1 MSADFFDDYFREAQE
16 VFTALPSLS
25 NILRDVSDLLYSA
38 IQSEKKIFWMGNG
51 GSASDAQH
59 LAAELVGRFELN
71 RAPIASIALNTDT
84 SIITAIANDFG
95 YDEIFSRQVL
105 ALGSEGDV
113 CVGIST
119 SGKSKNVIKGLQVA
133 QSIGIKTVS
142 LVGDNTEFL
151 LDCSDFVISVP
162 SNRTCHIQESHIA
175 IGQALCGHLELRLE
189 TKPL

>member
-1 MSADFFDDYFREAQE
+1 MSAHFFDEYFREAQE
-16 VFTALPSLS
+16 VFTSLPSLS
-25 NILRDVSDLLYSA
+25 SILNDVSDLFYSA

-95 YDEIFSRQVL
+95 YDEIFSRQIL

-133 QSIGIKTVS
+133 QSIGIRTVS
-142 LVGDNTEFL
+142 LVGENTEFL
-151 LDCSDFVISVP
+151 LDYSDFVISVP